1 MNLTKYSLLLIIPV
15 FVFSCKS
22 DDSRS
27 CTTCNSPQT
36 TEFEV
41 CEESDG
47 NASVNGE
54 NTGTR
59 FDIYLADLQAAGAS
73 CGI

>member
-1 MNLTKYSLLLIIPV
+1 MNYFKQCLPFLTIALL
-15 FVFSCKS
+15 FSCKS
-22 DDSRS
+22 DDTRS

-36 TEFEV
+36 TQFEV

-59 FDIYLADLQAAGAS
+59 FDIYIEDLQAAGAS

>member
-1 MNLTKYSLLLIIPV
+1 MKNPVFIFSCFLLL
-15 FVFSCKS
+15 FAGSCKK

-36 TEFEV
+36 TSFVV
-41 CEESDG
+41 CEEGDG

-54 NTGTR
+54 NTGTP
-59 FDIYLADLQAAGAS
+59 YEEYVADLENAGAS
-73 CGI
+73 CGN